1 MKLKSL
7 MQSIKDHF
15 DRTKADFLKHC
26 ISLIPM
32 LEIIFF
38 AITKRQSQAEEEA
51 IKFQLLQEKKNH
63 FSQDAPPASP
73 PRRSTR
79 DHLLSKHQVDARQ
92 RKSDFFKSYLSLSF
106 TEVFLFSRRS
116 LVTITPCSC
125 LRHLGT
131 CDKMTCFC

>member
-92 RKSDFFKSYLSLSF
+92 TKSDFLKAIYLFPSQKFSC
-106 TEVFLFSRRS
+106 FLEGR
-116 LVTITPCSC
+116 L
-125 LRHLGT
+125 LQLHLIRA
-131 CDKMTCFC
+131 